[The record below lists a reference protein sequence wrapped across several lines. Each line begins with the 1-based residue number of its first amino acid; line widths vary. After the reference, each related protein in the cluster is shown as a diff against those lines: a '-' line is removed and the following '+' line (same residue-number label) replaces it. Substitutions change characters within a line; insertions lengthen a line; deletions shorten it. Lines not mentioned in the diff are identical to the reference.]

1 MTTAYDAMLA
11 GTRLSGEFQ
20 FQGDTLTGSNLREG
34 LKITLPNLRVTDAG
48 DPEIGG
54 SGELLSSTVTF
65 AVLRDPTTSGYAV
78 RAVVTNGTASY
89 A

>member
-1 MTTAYDAMLA
+1 M
-11 GTRLSGEFQ
+11 R
-20 FQGDTLTGSNLREG
+20 
-34 LKITLPNLRVTDAG
+34 PNLRVTDAG